1 MIQYDSGVVD
11 TEGKQQKS
19 RRRQP
24 HAPADTGLPK
34 DEQEGKNVHRLNQH
48 RAADTHQRP
57 VRKQMKEQEKDEG
70 NIQQPGLGG
79 KVIIIG
85 KRVPLLK
92 EGIPPHHKIR
102 GVAVQQ
108 ILRHEN
114 IHP

>member
-1 MIQYDSGVVD
+1 
-11 TEGKQQKS
+11 
-19 RRRQP
+19 
-24 HAPADTGLPK
+24 
-34 DEQEGKNVHRLNQH
+34 
-48 RAADTHQRP
+48 
-57 VRKQMKEQEKDEG
+57 MKEQEKDEG

-79 KVIIIG
+79 EVIIVG